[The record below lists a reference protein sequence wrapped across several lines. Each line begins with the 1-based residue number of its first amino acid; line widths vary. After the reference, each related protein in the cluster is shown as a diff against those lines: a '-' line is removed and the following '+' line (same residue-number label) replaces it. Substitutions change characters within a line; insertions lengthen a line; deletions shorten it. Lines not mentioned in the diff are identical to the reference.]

1 MVQVT
6 TDSAMKD
13 NDQYLETFER
23 FEAQA
28 KQPSWIYPLR
38 KAGMA
43 RFAELGFPT
52 LQQEDW
58 RFTNVAPIA
67 KLPFKPVFQ
76 ASPASLTPEAIAE
89 FTFGSLAATR
99 LVFVNGHHV
108 PELSSVPGPQPT
120 GVIVGSLATALAGD
134 SGLIKEHLARYQQG
148 EDNPFVALNAAFFQD
163 GGLVY
168 VPAGKSLDAPVHLLF
183 ISTGDEPGAASHS
196 RNLIIAEKGSQA
208 TVLESYVS

>member
-76 ASPASLTPEAIAE
+76 VSRDGLTLETVAGFI
-89 FTFGSLAATR
+89 FGKLAANRFASASRSFDVLGSISCSPCRTR
-99 LVFVNGHHV
+99 C
-108 PELSSVPGPQPT
+108 PSS
-120 GVIVGSLATALAGD
+120 
-134 SGLIKEHLARYQQG
+134 
-148 EDNPFVALNAAFFQD
+148 
-163 GGLVY
+163 
-168 VPAGKSLDAPVHLLF
+168 
-183 ISTGDEPGAASHS
+183 
-196 RNLIIAEKGSQA
+196 
-208 TVLESYVS
+208 